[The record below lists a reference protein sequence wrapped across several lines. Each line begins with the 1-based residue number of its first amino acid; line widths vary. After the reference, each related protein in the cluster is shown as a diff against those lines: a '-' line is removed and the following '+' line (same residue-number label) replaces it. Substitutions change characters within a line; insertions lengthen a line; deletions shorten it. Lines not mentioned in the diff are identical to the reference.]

1 MTGSRIKIAP
11 SILSADFSDLRIAL
25 EYCDKA
31 AADLIH
37 LDVMDGHFVPNLTI
51 GPAVVKSLRSHTR
64 TFFDVHIMVSD
75 PIFWIEPFV
84 SAGADGI
91 TFHVEAAGRPGEVID
106 YIRSFG
112 KKVGITLKPSTNI
125 ESVEPFLE
133 WVDMILIMSV
143 APGSGG
149 QTFIP
154 ESLDR
159 IKEIQRFL
167 DRQNLSERVSI
178 QVDGGVDLN
187 NAAEIAAAGADI
199 LVAGSAIFGTA
210 NPADTIQAFRNIFD
224 K

>member
-11 SILSADFSDLRIAL
+11 SILSADFSDLRTAL
-25 EYCDKA
+25 KNCDRA
-31 AADLIH
+31 PADFIH

-51 GPAVVKSLRSHTR
+51 GPAVVKSLRSHTK

-125 ESVEPFLE
+125 ELVEPFLE
-133 WVDMILIMSV
+133 LVDMILIMSV
-143 APGSGG
+143 APGFGG

-159 IKEIQRFL
+159 IKEIRQFL

-187 NAAEIAAAGADI
+187 NAAEIVAAGADI
-199 LVAGSAIFGTA
+199 LVAGTAIFGTL
-210 NPADTIQAFRNIFD
+210 NPTENIRKFREIGE

>member
-11 SILSADFSDLRIAL
+11 SILSADFSDLRTAL

>member
-11 SILSADFSDLRIAL
+11 SILSADFSDLRTAL
-25 EYCDKA
+25 KDCNQA
-31 AADLIH
+31 LADLIH

-64 TFFDVHIMVSD
+64 IFFDVHIMVSD

-91 TFHVEAAGRPGEVID
+91 TFHVEAAGQPGEVID

-112 KKVGITLKPSTNI
+112 KKVGITLKPDTNI
-125 ESVEPFLE
+125 ELVEHFLE
-133 WVDMILIMSV
+133 RVDMILIMSV
-143 APGSGG
+143 APGFGG

-159 IKEIQRFL
+159 IKEIRQFL

-199 LVAGSAIFGTA
+199 LVAGSAIFETA

>member
-25 EYCDKA
+25 EDCNQA
-31 AADLIH
+31 LADLIH

-64 TFFDVHIMVSD
+64 IFFDVHIMVSD

-91 TFHVEAAGRPGEVID
+91 TFHVEAAGQPGEVID

-112 KKVGITLKPSTNI
+112 KKVGITLKPDTNI
-125 ESVEPFLE
+125 ELVEPFLDR
-133 WVDMILIMSV
+133 VDMILIMSV
-143 APGSGG
+143 APGFGG
-149 QTFIP
+149 QVFIS
-154 ESLDR
+154 ESFDR
-159 IKEIQRFL
+159 IKEIRQFL

-199 LVAGSAIFGTA
+199 LVAGSAIFETA

>member
-11 SILSADFSDLRIAL
+11 SILSADFSDLRTAL

-143 APGSGG
+143 APGFGG

>member
-1 MTGSRIKIAP
+1 MKIAP

-143 APGSGG
+143 APGFGG

>member
-11 SILSADFSDLRIAL
+11 SILSADFSDLRTAL

-125 ESVEPFLE
+125 ELVEPFLE
-133 WVDMILIMSV
+133 LVDMILIMSV
-143 APGSGG
+143 APGFGG

-159 IKEIQRFL
+159 IKEIRQFL

-187 NAAEIAAAGADI
+187 NAAEIVAAGADI
-199 LVAGSAIFGTA
+199 LVAGTAIFGTL
-210 NPADTIQAFRNIFD
+210 NPTENIRKFREIGE

>member
-143 APGSGG
+143 APGFGG

>member
-1 MTGSRIKIAP
+1 MKIAP
-11 SILSADFSDLRIAL
+11 SILSADFSDLRTAL
-25 EYCDKA
+25 EDCNQA
-31 AADLIH
+31 LADLIH

-64 TFFDVHIMVSD
+64 IFFDVHIMVSD

-91 TFHVEAAGRPGEVID
+91 TFHVEAAGQPGEVID

-112 KKVGITLKPSTNI
+112 KKVGITLKPDTNI
-125 ESVEPFLE
+125 ELVEHFLE
-133 WVDMILIMSV
+133 RVDMILIMSV
-143 APGSGG
+143 APGFGG

-159 IKEIQRFL
+159 IKEIRQFL

-199 LVAGSAIFGTA
+199 LVAGSAIFETA